1 MQTRNKSNSISFTFY
16 KEIEF
21 NLDKTFLEEIKN
33 QNLELGKNGLVLSF
47 FIKFFNFF
55 FNDNFNVF
63 FFFKKRLR

>member
-63 FFFKKRLR
+63 FF